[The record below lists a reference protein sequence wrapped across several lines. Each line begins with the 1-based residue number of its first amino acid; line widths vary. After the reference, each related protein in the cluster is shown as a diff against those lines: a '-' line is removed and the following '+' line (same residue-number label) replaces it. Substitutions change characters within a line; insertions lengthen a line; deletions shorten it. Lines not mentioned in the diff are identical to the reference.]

1 MTIETGTRL
10 GRYEIRSQL
19 GVGGMGEVYLAQ
31 DTTELERRVAIK
43 VLPTEFASD
52 KARLARLIQEARTAS
67 SLNHPNILTIYEI
80 GETDST
86 RFIATEFIEGET
98 LRQYLTRASMK
109 LAELLDVAVQVA
121 GALASA
127 HEAKIIHRD
136 IKPDNIMVRR
146 DGIVKV
152 LDFGLAKLTERATRG
167 SIDSEA
173 PTQAVVRTDPGVVM
187 GTAIYMSPEQ
197 ARGIAVDERTDVFSL
212 GVVIYEMIAGR
223 LPFEG
228 STQYEILASM
238 LSERASTPLARYV
251 NGVPAELERIVEKAL
266 RKDREQRYQ
275 TMKDLL
281 LDLRSLK
288 QRLEFTAELERSS
301 PPVPPHP
308 NASNSVGQVQVETIN
323 EPASRETMSSAE
335 YVVREIKL
343 HKTAF
348 VIAGALLVTLVVAG
362 YFYLGRKAVVD
373 SSEINSIAILPFAS
387 VTANEETQYLS
398 DGLTDSL
405 INSLSLAPK
414 LKVIAH
420 SSVFSYKGKVVDPQE
435 VGHALNVQGVV
446 TGRITQLGD
455 DLAIS
460 VELTDARDKRHIW
473 GEQYKRNL
481 KDLFAVQEEISRD
494 ISNKLRLKLTGEEQ
508 IRTTKHYAEN
518 IEAYQLYLKGRYA
531 NQQRKEEFDK
541 AIEYFNKAI
550 EKDPNYALAYAGLSE
565 VYWRAA
571 GQSLSARE
579 AMPKARD
586 AALKALQIDET
597 LAEAHTALALV
608 QAFYDYDFAGAEREF
623 KRGVELNP
631 GSAFVHQW
639 YGWYLST
646 MGRADEALVE
656 LKRALELDPL
666 STVINWEIG
675 LPYYVSRQYDRAIEQ
690 FKRAVSTDPQNTFAR
705 SFLSWI
711 YSLTGSHEEALKVVD
726 EPDSQDSYL
735 AGVTAYSYA
744 MMGRRAE
751 AKKIADRLELQAKQS
766 YVSPFLFAKIYVALG
781 EKERAIEWLEKGY
794 ENREETSTWLN
805 SDPGFDSLRAEPRF
819 KELVRRIGLP
829 G

>member
-1 MTIETGTRL
+1 M
-10 GRYEIRSQL
+10 
-19 GVGGMGEVYLAQ
+19 GGMGEVYLAQ

-43 VLPTEFASD
+43 VLPAAFASD
-52 KARLARLIQEARTAS
+52 KARLARFIQEARTAS
-67 SLNHPNILTIYEI
+67 SLNHPNILTIYEV

-86 RFIATEFIEGET
+86 RFIATEYIEGQT
-98 LRQYLTRASMK
+98 LRQHMNGSSIK
-109 LAELLDVAVQVA
+109 LPEVLDVAVQAA
-121 GALASA
+121 GALTSA
-127 HEAKIIHRD
+127 HEAKIVHRD

-152 LDFGLAKLTERATRG
+152 LDFGLAKLTERVQPELVE
-167 SIDSEA
+167 SEA
-173 PTQAVVRTDPGVVM
+173 LTLAAVKTDPGVVM
-187 GTAIYMSPEQ
+187 GTAVYMSPEQ
-197 ARGIAVDERTDVFSL
+197 ARGHSVDERTDVFSL
-212 GVVIYEMIAGR
+212 GVVLYEMIAGR
-223 LPFEG
+223 LPFAG
-228 STQYEILASM
+228 STSYEILASM
-238 LSERASTPLARYV
+238 LNDKAPLPLSRFV
-251 NGVPAELERIVEKAL
+251 NDVPGELERIVEKAL

-288 QRLEFTAELERSS
+288 QRLEFTAELERST
-301 PPVPPHP
+301 PHP
-308 NASNSVGQVQVETIN
+308 NPSNSVGQVQVKTVN
-323 EPASRETMSSAE
+323 EPASRETISSAE

-348 VIAGALLVTLVVAG
+348 LIAGVLLVTLVASG

-373 SSEINSIAILPFAS
+373 SSEINSIAILPFVN
-387 VTANEETQYLS
+387 VTANEDTQYLS

-405 INSLSLAPK
+405 INSLSQAST

-420 SSVFSYKGKVVDPQE
+420 SSVFSYKGKVVDPQL
-435 VGHALNVQGVV
+435 VGRELNVQGVV
-446 TGRITQLGD
+446 TGRITQIGD
-455 DLAIS
+455 NLAIS
-460 VELTDARDKRHIW
+460 VELTDTRDKRHIW

-481 KDLFAVQEEISRD
+481 KDLLAVQEEIARD

-508 IRTTKHYAEN
+508 TRTAKHYAEN

-531 NQQRKEEFDK
+531 NQQQKEEFDK

-550 EKDPNYALAYAGLSE
+550 EKDPDFGLAYVGLSE

-586 AALKALQIDET
+586 AALKALKIDET

-608 QAFYDYDFAGAEREF
+608 QAFYDYDFAGGEREF
-623 KRGVELNP
+623 KRAIELNP

-675 LPYYVSRQYDRAIEQ
+675 LPYYVSRQYDHAIEQ

-705 SFLSWI
+705 SFLAGI
-711 YSLTGSHEEALKVVD
+711 YALKGSHEEALKVVD
-726 EPDSQDSYL
+726 EPNSEDSYL
-735 AGVTAYSYA
+735 AAMTAYTYA

-751 AKKIADRLELQAKQS
+751 AKKIAERLKRQAKQS
-766 YVSPFLFAKIYVALG
+766 YVSPFLFGKVYVALG
-781 EKERAIEWLEKGY
+781 EKELAIEWLEKGY
-794 ENREETSTWLN
+794 ENREDSSAWLN
-805 SDPGFDSLRAEPRF
+805 SDPAFDSLRSEPRF
-819 KELVRRIGLP
+819 RELVRRIGLP
-829 G
+829 E

>member
-1 MTIETGTRL
+1 
-10 GRYEIRSQL
+10 
-19 GVGGMGEVYLAQ
+19 MGEVYLAE

-43 VLPTEFASD
+43 VLPAEFASD
-52 KARLARLIQEARTAS
+52 KARLARFVQEARTAS

-86 RFIATEFIEGET
+86 RFIATEFIEGKT
-98 LRQYLTRASMK
+98 LRQHLTGASMT

-121 GALASA
+121 GALVSA

-136 IKPDNIMVRR
+136 IKPDNIMVRGDR
-146 DGIVKV
+146 VVKV
-152 LDFGLAKLTERATRG
+152 LDFGLAKLTERATRR

-173 PTQAVVRTDPGVVM
+173 PTQAIVSTDPGVVM
-187 GTAIYMSPEQ
+187 GTAVYMSPEQ
-197 ARGIAVDERTDVFSL
+197 ARGVAVDERTDVFSL

-238 LSERASTPLARYV
+238 LSERASTPLACYV

-266 RKDREQRYQ
+266 RKDRDQRYQ

-288 QRLEFTAELERSS
+288 QRLEFTAELERST
-301 PPVPPHP
+301 PPIAAHP
-308 NASNSVGQVQVETIN
+308 NPSSSVGRVQVETVN
-323 EPASRETMSSAE
+323 EHASRENISSAE
-335 YVVREIKL
+335 YVVREIKR
-343 HKTAF
+343 HKTGF
-348 VIAGALLVTLVVAG
+348 VITAALLATLVAAG

-373 SSEINSIAILPFAS
+373 SSDINSIAILPFVDA
-387 VTANEETQYLS
+387 TANADTQYLS

-405 INSLSLAPK
+405 INSLSLAPQ

-420 SSVFSYKGKVVDPQE
+420 SSVFSYKGKVVDPQL
-435 VGHALNVQGVV
+435 VGHELNVQGVV

-455 DLAIS
+455 NLAIS

-473 GEQYKRNL
+473 GEQYKRKL
-481 KDLFAVQEEISRD
+481 KDLLAVQEEISRD

-508 IRTTKHYAEN
+508 TRTTKHYADN

-531 NQQRKEEFDK
+531 NQQQKEEFDK

-550 EKDPNYALAYAGLSE
+550 EKDPNYALAYVGLSE

-586 AALKALQIDET
+586 AALKALRIDET

-608 QAFYDYDFAGAEREF
+608 QAFYDYDFAGADREF
-623 KRGVELNP
+623 KRAIELNQ

-675 LPYYVSRQYDRAIEQ
+675 LPYYFSRQYDRAIEH
-690 FKRAVSTDPQNTFAR
+690 FKRAVETDPQNTFAR
-705 SFLSWI
+705 SFLAGI
-711 YSLTGSHEEALKVVD
+711 YSLKGSHEEALKVLD
-726 EPDSQDSYL
+726 EPDSEDSYL
-735 AGVTAYSYA
+735 AAMTAYTYG
-744 MMGRRAE
+744 MMGKRAA
-751 AKKIADRLELQAKQS
+751 AKKIAERLERQAKQS
-766 YVSPFLFAKIYVALG
+766 YVSPLLFARVYVALG

-794 ENREETSTWLN
+794 ENREETSAWLN
-805 SDPGFDSLRAEPRF
+805 SEPVFDSLRSEPRF

>member
-1 MTIETGTRL
+1 MTLSAGTKL
-10 GRYEIRSQL
+10 GRYQIRSQL

-31 DTTELERRVAIK
+31 DTTELERLVAIK
-43 VLPTEFASD
+43 VLPGEFASD
-52 KARLARLIQEARTAS
+52 KARLQRFVQEAKTAS

-86 RFIATEFIEGET
+86 RFIATEFIEGQT
-98 LRQYLTRASMK
+98 LRQQIKESPVRLG
-109 LAELLDVAVQVA
+109 EILDVAIQIA
-121 GALASA
+121 SALASA
-127 HEAKIIHRD
+127 HQAKIIHRD
-136 IKPDNIMVRR
+136 VKPENVMIRR

-152 LDFGLAKLTERATRG
+152 LDFGLAKLTERVQPELVE
-167 SIDSEA
+167 SEA
-173 PTQAVVRTDPGVVM
+173 ITQAAVKTDPGVVL
-187 GTAIYMSPEQ
+187 GTAVYMSPEQ
-197 ARGIAVDERTDVFSL
+197 ARGLSVDERTDIFSL
-212 GVVIYEMIAGR
+212 GVVLYEMIAGR
-223 LPFEG
+223 LPFAG
-228 STQYEILASM
+228 STSYEVLASM
-238 LSERASTPLARYV
+238 LNVKAPLPLSRFV
-251 NGVPAELERIVEKAL
+251 NDVPEELGRIVEKAL
-266 RKDREQRYQ
+266 RTDREQRYQ

-288 QRLEFTAELERSS
+288 QRLEFTAELERSG
-301 PPVPPHP
+301 PPH
-308 NASNSVGQVQVETIN
+308 AKVRAKVAQVEVETVN
-323 EPASRETMSSAE
+323 EPASRETTSTAE

-348 VIAGALLVTLVVAG
+348 VIAGALLVTLVAAG
-362 YFYLGRKAVVD
+362 YFYLGRKTVVENF
-373 SSEINSIAILPFAS
+373 EINSIAILPFVN
-387 VTANEETQYLS
+387 VTANEDTQYLS

-405 INSLSLAPK
+405 INSLSLAPR

-420 SSVFSYKGKVVDPQE
+420 SSVFSYKGKEVDPQV
-435 VGHALNVQGVV
+435 VGQALNVQAVV
-446 TGRITQLGD
+446 TGRITQLD
-455 DLAIS
+455 DNLAIS

-481 KDLFAVQEEISRD
+481 RDLLAVQEEISRD

-508 IRTTKHYAEN
+508 TRTAKHYSEN

-531 NQQRKEEFDK
+531 NQQQKEEFDK

-550 EKDPNYALAYAGLSE
+550 EKDPNYALAYVGLSE

-597 LAEAHTALALV
+597 LAEAHTALGLV
-608 QAFYDYDFAGAEREF
+608 QALYDYDFAGGEREF
-623 KRGVELNP
+623 KRAVELNP

-639 YGWYLST
+639 YGWYLSAI
-646 MGRADEALVE
+646 GRADEALVE

-675 LPYYVSRQYDRAIEQ
+675 LPYYFSRQYDRAIEQ

-705 SFLSWI
+705 SFLALI

-735 AGVTAYSYA
+735 AGVTADTYA
-744 MMGRRAE
+744 RMGRRAE
-751 AKKIADRLELQAKQS
+751 AKKIADRLEMQAKQG
-766 YVSPFLFAKIYVALG
+766 YVSPFLFAKVYVALG

-794 ENREETSTWLN
+794 ENREESSAWLN
-805 SDPGFDSLRAEPRF
+805 SDPSFDSLRSEPRF
-819 KELVRRIGLP
+819 KKLVRRIGLP
-829 G
+829 